1 MKINRRRYLIF
12 GIIFIL
18 LIIIFFMYI
27 NDTNIISSSNK
38 KEKDVLSVEEHR
50 WLKEQGV
57 LIYGADKNAPP
68 LRFVDKADNQ
78 YKGVVV
84 DYINL
89 LSLELG
95 VNIELHPLLWED
107 ALTSLLE
114 GKTDICDMFRSEER
128 EKYFLFTKPIYT
140 LRAVLV
146 EKRDGV
152 EIDDINNI
160 SIATQK
166 GDYVNE
172 YLLNTY
178 PSVELTYVND
188 IEEAIELLVNG
199 KVDAV
204 TGDEPVVLYQIRN
217 KKYEQLLRIKEE
229 PLYENEVVFSVPKS
243 KPRLVTILNKGI
255 ESIEKTDQLESIQ
268 QKWFGISTPIV
279 QVKDYTDI
287 IILVFIIGGVLVLIL
302 ISMSIWNYSLK
313 QQVEKRTK
321 EVINSKNE
329 LLIIFNGMTEYLTL
343 IDLNFK
349 VVNINKS
356 FLDFLNYTKEEAIH
370 KHCRVIYKEFNENS
384 ILDMIKLTIKQER
397 NFEKEIISNNQYY
410 MIRTYPLNDTSEKL
424 NNVLVIIQNNT
435 KEKISERQILQA
447 NKMAAIGQLAA
458 GMGHEIRNPLGI
470 IRNHSFIMREILKEK
485 KAIKSLD
492 YIDSS
497 VVRANR
503 IIENL
508 LEFSRLTDDTK
519 SWINLNEFILKI
531 LELENKTLMN
541 RNIECKLDCDE
552 NLRFY
557 TNKESLKHIII
568 NLISNSI
575 DAIDKDGKID
585 INVNTKDYGIILKIE
600 DTGIGIPVNEM
611 DNIFNPFYST
621 KIPGKGT
628 GLGLYIVYNEVKKLN
643 GDISVSSEPNVKT
656 LFEIYLPFDM
666 EDKSNEQINKDIDS

>member
-1 MKINRRRYLIF
+1 MRINKRRYIIF

-18 LIIIFFMYI
+18 LIIVLFMYV
-27 NDTNIISSSNK
+27 NDENIISSSN
-38 KEKDVLSVEEHR
+38 KEKDVLSVEERR
-50 WLKEQGV
+50 WLKEQGA

-89 LSLELG
+89 LSIELG

-128 EKYFLFTKPIYT
+128 EKHFLFSKPIYT

-146 EKRDGV
+146 ERRDGV
-152 EIDDINNI
+152 KIDDINNI
-160 SIATQK
+160 SLATQK

-178 PSVELTYVND
+178 PSIKLTYVND
-188 IEEAIELLVNG
+188 IEEAIELLVDG

-204 TGDEPVVLYQIRN
+204 AGDEPVVLYQIKSKN
-217 KKYEQLLRIKEE
+217 YESLLRIIED

-255 ESIEKTDQLESIQ
+255 AAIEKTDQLESIQ

-287 IILVFIIGGVLVLIL
+287 IILVFIIGGILVLIL

-343 IDLNFK
+343 IDLNLK

-356 FLDFLNYTKEEAIH
+356 FLDFLNYKKEEVIH
-370 KHCRVIYKEFNENS
+370 KHCREIYKGFNENS
-384 ILDMIKLTIKQER
+384 VLNMIKLTIQQKR

-519 SWINLNEFILKI
+519 GWINLNEFFLKI

-541 RNIECKLDCDE
+541 RNIECQLDCDE

-575 DAIDKDGKID
+575 DAIDKDGKIK
-585 INVNTKDYGIILKIE
+585 ISVNTKDYGIILKIE
-600 DTGIGIPVNEM
+600 DTGIGIPENEM
-611 DNIFNPFYST
+611 EKIFNPFYST

-643 GDISVSSEPNVKT
+643 GEISVSSKPNVKT

-666 EDKSNEQINKDIDS
+666 EDDANE